1 MKKVCEICGKEKP
14 LSEFSKSYKNRCKE
28 CVAEMTRENRRAEKE
43 FKEIRQI
50 RKELDLDKD
59 NIDWKQRRY
68 EIAKEAMTAIMSNA
82 EFYEQVLEVNA
93 EKGQRQIQVSISEA
107 AVIFAD
113 ALIDELKKK
122 Q

>member
-50 RKELDLDKD
+50 KKELVWDEST
-59 NIDWKQRRY
+59 IDWNARRY
-68 EIAKEAMTAIMSNA
+68 EIAKEAMTAIMSNQD
-82 EFYEQVLEVNA
+82 FYGQVLDRNA
-93 EKGQRQIQVSISEA
+93 ERGQRQIQNSISEA

-113 ALIDELKKK
+113 ALIAELQKK